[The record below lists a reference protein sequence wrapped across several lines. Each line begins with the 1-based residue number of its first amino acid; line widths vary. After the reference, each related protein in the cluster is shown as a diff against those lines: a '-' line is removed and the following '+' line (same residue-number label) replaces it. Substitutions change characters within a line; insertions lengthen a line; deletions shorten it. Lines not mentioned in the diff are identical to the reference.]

1 MIVSFSRKFVYLR
14 TIKVASSSLEFYF
27 SQFCNKDDI
36 ITSLDPAEEKIKK
49 KPKFSLKEKRK
60 IKREKRKKEN

>member
-1 MIVSFSRKFVYLR
+1 MSKRYSGKSFKDNFDSKITVKVLR
-14 TIKVASSSLEFYF
+14 IKIL
-27 SQFCNKDDI
+27 
-36 ITSLDPAEEKIKK
+36 K